1 MTRDPRPAVAAPGAA
16 PAPGGAPADVA
27 PIVDWLLERAV
38 GTFEMSALVDE
49 LCPRLVAAGLPLQ
62 RVNVSFSVLHPL
74 IRAQSITWWGTGWG
88 QQRPVENDRLPHG
101 LDPQAWNRSPYAY
114 MVESN
119 IALLRLSTSDEAALA
134 RHPLLAEL
142 RARGCSEYVARA
154 ALFDES
160 RSSGL
165 MMSFATNH
173 PGGFTDAHVAGIE
186 RLAMPLAVAGK
197 VYVQSQVAQSL
208 AFTYLGRD
216 AGSRVLSGQIRRGDR
231 ETIPAAVLYS
241 DLRDSTRL
249 ADALSSADFL
259 DLLGEYFECT
269 AGAVLAQGGEVL
281 QLIGD
286 AVLAVFPIEPTA
298 GGEPAACA
306 RAVAA
311 ARDALAR
318 RDQANAARAA
328 AGKPLI
334 GFGIGL
340 HVGDV
345 AYGNIG
351 VPERLCFTVIGP
363 TANEVARLESL
374 TKALGHPV
382 LASERFAREVGVAWE
397 HLGLHEL
404 RGARMPRA
412 VFALPRA

>member
-1 MTRDPRPAVAAPGAA
+1 MAAPGAA
-16 PAPGGAPADVA
+16 PAPGGAPVDVA

-38 GTFEMSALVDE
+38 GAFELPALVDE
-49 LCPRLVAAGLPLQ
+49 LCPRLVQAGLPLL
-62 RVNVSFSVLHPL
+62 RVNASFSLLHPL
-74 IRAQSITWWGTGWG
+74 IRAQSITWWG
-88 QQRPVENDRLPHG
+88 QQQPLENNRMPHG
-101 LDPQAWNRSPYAY
+101 FDPYAWNRSPYAY
-114 MVESN
+114 MVASN
-119 IALLRLSTSDEAALA
+119 IALLRLSTSDEDAVA
-134 RHPLLAEL
+134 RHPLLADL
-142 RARGCSEYVARA
+142 RACGCTEYLARA
-154 ALFDES
+154 VLFDDL
-160 RSSGL
+160 RRSGL
-165 MMSFATNH
+165 MMSFATDL
-173 PGGFTDAHVAGIE
+173 PGGFTDAHVASIE
-186 RLAMPLAVAGK
+186 RLAMPLALAGK
-197 VYVQSQVAQSL
+197 VYVQSQVAQNL

-249 ADALSSADFL
+249 ADTLSSADFL
-259 DLLGEYFECT
+259 DLLGDYFECT

-281 QLIGD
+281 ALIGD
-286 AVLAVFPIEPTA
+286 AVLAIFPTAA

-306 RAVAA
+306 RAVTA
-311 ARDALAR
+311 ARDAQAR
-318 RDQANAARAA
+318 RDQANAARQA

-382 LASERFAREVGVAWE
+382 LASDRFAREVGIAWQ

-404 RGARMPRA
+404 RGARMQRA
-412 VFALPRA
+412 VFALPAE

>member
-1 MTRDPRPAVAAPGAA
+1 MTRDPRTDVAAAQA
-16 PAPGGAPADVA
+16 PRGTPADVA
-27 PIVDWLLERAV
+27 PVADWVLQRAL
-38 GTFEMSALVDE
+38 GEFELSALVDE
-49 LCPRLVAAGLPLQ
+49 ACPRLVAAGLPLA
-62 RVNVSFSVLHPL
+62 RVNVSFSTLHPL
-74 IRAQSITWWGTGWG
+74 FRAQSLTWWREQTSL
-88 QQRPVENDRLPHG
+88 EHDRMLHG
-101 LDPQAWNRSPYAY
+101 RNPEAWQRSPYAY

-119 IALLRLSTSDEAALA
+119 LDSLRLSTSDEQAVARYPLIAEIKARGLTDYLA
-134 RHPLLAEL
+134 RA
-142 RARGCSEYVARA
+142 V
-154 ALFDES
+154 LFDEA
-160 RSSGL
+160 RRNGL
-165 MMSFATNH
+165 IMSFSTDR
-173 PGGFTDAHVAGIE
+173 PGGFTAAHLASLERMAVAIA
-186 RLAMPLAVAGK
+186 LAGK
-197 VYVQSQVAQSL
+197 VYIQSQVAQNL
-208 AFTYLGRD
+208 AVTYLGQD
-216 AGSRVLSGQIRRGDR
+216 AGSRVLRGQIRRGDN
-231 ETIPAAVLYS
+231 ETIHAAVLYS

-249 ADALSSADFL
+249 ADALPGADFL
-259 DLLGEYFECT
+259 DLLGDYFECT

-281 QLIGD
+281 ALIGD
-286 AVLAVFPIEPTA
+286 AVLAIFPTAA

-311 ARDALAR
+311 ARDARTR
-318 RDQANAARAA
+318 RDQANAVRAT

-334 GFGIGL
+334 DFGVGL

-382 LASERFAREVGVAWE
+382 LASDRFAREVDLAWQ

-412 VFALPRA
+412 VFALSAE